1 MAANPSED
9 ASKPSE
15 ARRHLLKQ
23 ATQQSLCNGGGGGSG
38 NKKKNIYIF
47 PSTSSAIEGQLQFR
61 TAKAVT
67 PHPQFF
73 TARPVTGYCLQPF
86 PQIISTFRAQLFLK
100 EIISGG
106 KEIAYSWTWYYYN
119 NELKQRKTVTLH
131 NLKCITYCP
140 RSQKKNSLNTETS
153 QSINVTRCQL
163 TQYGLNA
170 TTWAMNTH
178 CPFKN
183 KEHG

>member
-23 ATQQSLCNGGGGGSG
+23 ATQQPLCEGWRGRGKGKQE
-38 NKKKNIYIF
+38 KKAF

-73 TARPVTGYCLQPF
+73 TAHPVTGYCLQLF
-86 PQIISTFRAQLFLK
+86 PQIISTSSAQLFLK

-106 KEIAYSWTWYYYN
+106 KEIAYS
-119 NELKQRKTVTLH
+119 
-131 NLKCITYCP
+131 
-140 RSQKKNSLNTETS
+140 
-153 QSINVTRCQL
+153 
-163 TQYGLNA
+163 
-170 TTWAMNTH
+170 
-178 CPFKN
+178 
-183 KEHG
+183 

>member
-106 KEIAYSWTWYYYN
+106 KEIAYS
-119 NELKQRKTVTLH
+119 
-131 NLKCITYCP
+131 
-140 RSQKKNSLNTETS
+140 
-153 QSINVTRCQL
+153 
-163 TQYGLNA
+163 
-170 TTWAMNTH
+170 
-178 CPFKN
+178 
-183 KEHG
+183 